1 MLKDIINLDFR
12 TSLSLERSIPSRVS
26 VCRLF
31 SPCHSVSSLLLRLE
45 VRYTSPIRALTIAAI
60 AATIPVRSEVGS
72 PKMSGA
78 VLSGVGVA
86 ANRISMGAGLLV
98 AGKVK

>member
-1 MLKDIINLDFR
+1 M
-12 TSLSLERSIPSRVS
+12 
-26 VCRLF
+26 
-31 SPCHSVSSLLLRLE
+31 
-45 VRYTSPIRALTIAAI
+45 RALTIAAI